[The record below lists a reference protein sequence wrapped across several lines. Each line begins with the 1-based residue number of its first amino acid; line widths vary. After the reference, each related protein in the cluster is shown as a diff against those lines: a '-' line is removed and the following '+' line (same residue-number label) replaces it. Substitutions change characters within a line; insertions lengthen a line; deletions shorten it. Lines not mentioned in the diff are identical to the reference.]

1 MLQETGAFRGKAAST
16 CCFPYPVGAP
26 PREAGCHFSACFQC
40 LAVSF
45 ALLLT
50 FQSTGVATFLYAVS
64 CRESTTL
71 RISSKFLPVVAGYRM
86 ESFSFLSGPKTN
98 T

>member
-1 MLQETGAFRGKAAST
+1 M
-16 CCFPYPVGAP
+16 
-26 PREAGCHFSACFQC
+26 FQC
-40 LAVSF
+40 TFSQPAVSF
-45 ALLLT
+45 ASLLT

>member
-1 MLQETGAFRGKAAST
+1 MSWPNPLGAYAARNRSLQRQ
-16 CCFPYPVGAP
+16 
-26 PREAGCHFSACFQC
+26 GCHFSACFQC

-45 ALLLT
+45 ALFLI

-71 RISSKFLPVVAGYRM
+71 RISSKFLPVVAGYRI

>member
-1 MLQETGAFRGKAAST
+1 MFN
-16 CCFPYPVGAP
+16 AP
-26 PREAGCHFSACFQC
+26 LPPLHTSS
-40 LAVSF
+40 VS
-45 ALLLT
+45 LLT

-86 ESFSFLSGPKTN
+86 ESFSFLSGPNMN